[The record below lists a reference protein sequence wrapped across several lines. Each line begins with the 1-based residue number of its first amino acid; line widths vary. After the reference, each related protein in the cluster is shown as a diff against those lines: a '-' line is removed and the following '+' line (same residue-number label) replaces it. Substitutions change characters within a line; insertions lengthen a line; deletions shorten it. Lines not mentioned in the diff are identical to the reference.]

1 MEAYYAGWLS
11 ILPPI
16 IAIVLALV
24 TKEVLTSLMCGILTG
39 TLIYTVG
46 VGLNPIVGT
55 VETAFNV
62 MVDKADLNI
71 LIFCCLLGALVF
83 VVSAAGGSSAYG
95 RWATTKIRNKKLAL
109 LSTSALG
116 AIIFIDDYFNCLT
129 VGTVMKPVTD
139 KYKISR
145 AKLAY
150 IIDST
155 AAPVCIIAP
164 VSSWAAAVGSNLQS
178 TGHFESDFAAFIST
192 IPFNLYAILSLVM
205 VLTLCLKD
213 LDFGPMEEREL
224 RAARGDLG
232 AVELNAEQKLTISD
246 RGTVLDMLVPIV
258 ALIIFSVLGMLY
270 NGGFWGEDPA
280 FHSVG
285 AAFGNCTAA
294 PALAWGCFGALVVA
308 MIMFVPRKLMS
319 FKGFM
324 DSIQEGMKS
333 MLPACAILM
342 LAWTISGVCRDLLL
356 TADFVKDVV
365 AGSTIPGALL
375 PALIFAIAAFL
386 SFSTGTAWGTF
397 GILIPIVVPVAE
409 AVAPELMVVSLA
421 ATLSGSVFGDHCSP
435 ISDTTILSSTGAGCN
450 HLEHVSTQMPY
461 AGLVAGC
468 CFVGYLVAGFTAA
481 NVWLTLGSALLML
494 VGVIVVLH
502 RRCMAKEARTIGKRE
517 TV

>member
-213 LDFGPMEEREL
+213 LDFGPMEER
-224 RAARGDLG
+224 DL
-232 AVELNAEQKLTISD
+232 
-246 RGTVLDMLVPIV
+246 
-258 ALIIFSVLGMLY
+258 
-270 NGGFWGEDPA
+270 W
-280 FHSVG
+280 
-285 AAFGNCTAA
+285 
-294 PALAWGCFGALVVA
+294 
-308 MIMFVPRKLMS
+308 
-319 FKGFM
+319 
-324 DSIQEGMKS
+324 
-333 MLPACAILM
+333 
-342 LAWTISGVCRDLLL
+342 VC
-356 TADFVKDVV
+356 
-365 AGSTIPGALL
+365 
-375 PALIFAIAAFL
+375 
-386 SFSTGTAWGTF
+386 
-397 GILIPIVVPVAE
+397 
-409 AVAPELMVVSLA
+409 
-421 ATLSGSVFGDHCSP
+421 
-435 ISDTTILSSTGAGCN
+435 
-450 HLEHVSTQMPY
+450 
-461 AGLVAGC
+461 
-468 CFVGYLVAGFTAA
+468 
-481 NVWLTLGSALLML
+481 
-494 VGVIVVLH
+494 
-502 RRCMAKEARTIGKRE
+502 
-517 TV
+517 